1 MTAKERLKELKP
13 LFALMAL
20 FEEQRDKDIKLMNA
34 FRNPKLLKGIEEG
47 TAKQLLYL
55 GEKRDKRLA
64 MIATLQDDKQI
75 AVIKARYVEGLS
87 WDEIP
92 DQFGYSRNTVFKL
105 HREALKV
112 LDEQEECH
120 S

>member
-1 MTAKERLKELKP
+1 MGAKKQLKELKSVD
-13 LFALMAL
+13 ALIDL

-34 FRNPKLLKGIEEG
+34 FHNPEAIRNIEKG

-55 GEKRDKRLA
+55 AKERDERLA
-64 MIATLQDDKQI
+64 MIAALQDEKQI
-75 AVIKARYVEGLS
+75 VVIKARYVDGLS

-92 DQFGYSRNTVFKL
+92 NKLGYSRNTVFKL
-105 HREALKV
+105 HREALEV
-112 LDEQEECH
+112 LDEQEERY